1 MDIRLGTDL
10 VYVPRIRDA
19 VQRFGDRFL
28 QRIYTRSEQ
37 QACGVAI
44 VRDSDRQDHPSP
56 GIPLEASPTVIQRL
70 AARWAAKEA
79 VVKALGTG
87 WRGIGYQEVE
97 IQRQPNG
104 APLVCLA
111 GPMAASLAATW
122 STCQW
127 QLSLSHDGHYA
138 IASAILICLP

>member
-10 VYVPRIRDA
+10 VYIPRIRDA
-19 VQRFGDRFL
+19 VQRLGDRCL

-37 QACGVAI
+37 HVCGVTIAP
-44 VRDSDRQDHPSP
+44 DCDRQDHPSP

-87 WRGIGYQEVE
+87 WRGIGYREVGM
-97 IQRQPNG
+97 QRQPNG
-104 APLVCLA
+104 APLVHV
-111 GPMAASLAATW
+111 PVATQLEPRW
-122 STCQW
+122 ALRDRQCYPYLSTRKVSW
-127 QLSLSHDGHYA
+127 VA
-138 IASAILICLP
+138 FA